1 MYKGNIKLCIANRK
15 GGVSKTTTAVNMSS
29 ILAEEGYKVLLID
42 LDPQGN
48 ATENL
53 GLIPIDLQ
61 QTIYEVIIGQ
71 IPLKQA
77 IYKTNFNVDIIPAN
91 VNLAEAEIEIANKIN
106 REKILDNLIN
116 ESGIDD
122 KYNFIIFDLPPNLGL
137 LSINGLVATD
147 KVIVPVDVGL
157 FSLSGIS
164 DLISLIG
171 LIKKSQLNSDLD
183 IMGVVMTKVDNRTNA
198 SKDIKKLLQDS
209 LGNMVFQ
216 TQIRQNIRI
225 VESQINNQPINF
237 YDKSSFGYI
246 EYSDFVK
253 EVLELVK

>member
-48 ATENL
+48 ASENL
-53 GLIPIDLQ
+53 GLILAELQ
-61 QTIYEVIIGQ
+61 NTIYEVIAEKIL
-71 IPLKQA
+71 IKKA
-77 IYKTNFNVDIIPAN
+77 IHKTNYGIDIIPAN
-91 VNLAEAEIEIANKIN
+91 IDLAEAEIEIANKIN
-106 REKILDNLIN
+106 REKILDNLIK
-116 ESGIDD
+116 ESNIE
-122 KYNFIIFDLPPNLGL
+122 KEYNFIIFDLPPNLGL

-198 SKDIKKLLQDS
+198 SKDIKILLENS

-216 TQIRQNIRI
+216 TQIRQNIKI

-237 YDKSSFGYI
+237 YDKTSSGYI
-246 EYSDFVK
+246 EYLEFVK
-253 EVLELVK
+253 EVLKYVK